1 MKRSQA
7 VELIMDVVN
16 DVLHPLYRT
25 ISLEDAERV
34 LAALER
40 VGMKP
45 PVTVKDPVLLRQE
58 FVWEP
63 ENTR

>member
-25 ISLEDAERV
+25 IDLDDAGRV

-40 VGMKP
+40 AGMKP
-45 PVTVKDPVLLRQE
+45 PVIKDPVLFRE
-58 FVWEP
+58 ESVWES
-63 ENTR
+63 ENNR